1 MRRFSGTLR
10 FAGTLPVLLVT
21 ATLTMFNAPTASAP
35 AYLAASEEMF
45 YENTE
50 PILEPDSGPTA
61 TKDTGEAVEEGTS
74 EGAVNAL
81 TQQMSAP
88 STPVV
93 RPSNGAGL
101 YAGGT
106 GKKIATVEFWM
117 ELAYCETHQDW
128 SNPGTWSGGLGIYNG
143 TWKQWGGREF
153 APTAETASLSQ
164 QIIVANRISTQGW
177 RRPDG
182 SFQEPVWFTGWGAL
196 PCVGKPRLVPLNS
209 PSAYLPEQ
217 HLTPGVS

>member
-1 MRRFSGTLR
+1 MRSFSGTLR
-10 FAGTLPVLLVT
+10 FAGTLPVLLIT
-21 ATLTMFNAPTASAP
+21 ATLTVFNAPTASAP
-35 AYLAASEEMF
+35 ANLLSSDVLSYA
-45 YENTE
+45 
-50 PILEPDSGPTA
+50 DR
-61 TKDTGEAVEEGTS
+61 
-74 EGAVNAL
+74 
-81 TQQMSAP
+81 AP
-88 STPVV
+88 STEPETTVIQDVSEPVTDVLVQQMESPAVPLV
-93 RPSNGAGL
+93 RSESAAGL

-128 SNPGTWSGGLGIYNG
+128 DNPGTWSGGLGIYNG
-143 TWKQWGGREF
+143 TWYQWGGREF
-153 APTAETASLSQ
+153 SHTAETASVSE

-217 HLTPGVS
+217 YAAAGVL

>member
-1 MRRFSGTLR
+1 MRSFSGTLR
-10 FAGTLPVLLVT
+10 FAGTLPVLLIT
-21 ATLTMFNAPTASAP
+21 ATLTVFNAPTASAP
-35 AYLAASEEMF
+35 AQVLPPEELS
-45 YENTE
+45 Y
-50 PILEPDSGPTA
+50 
-61 TKDTGEAVEEGTS
+61 
-74 EGAVNAL
+74 
-81 TQQMSAP
+81 
-88 STPVV
+88 VV
-93 RPSNGAGL
+93 REPSNGPENTLIQDISKQATNVPVQPMEPLAIPDVRPTHAAGL

-106 GKKIATVEFWM
+106 GKKIATIEFWM

-128 SNPGTWSGGLGIYNG
+128 DNPGTWSGGLGIYNG
-143 TWKQWGGREF
+143 TWHQWGGREF
-153 APTAETASLSQ
+153 ARTAETASVSE

-217 HLTPGVS
+217 YTTPDAS